1 MKLREVRSAYDVDVG
16 KAKMTRVFIPFLAI
30 AARGK
35 RRGGGGEVVGGNW
48 QCHFWTYLILLLI
61 NKQKW
66 DRI

>member
-35 RRGGGGEVVGGNW
+35 RKGGGGGCGGIGNVISSKSGIE
-48 QCHFWTYLILLLI
+48 YE
-61 NKQKW
+61 
-66 DRI
+66 